1 MASIVGNSLVKARIA
16 RNSVIG
22 FPSLGS
28 GLSEGWVPAIRLR
41 SPVMFSSAFLLL
53 AIAFSIYFN
62 AAVRTD
68 AAAAKDRFYDL
79 VELGAPRRAAHHGE
93 RAIALALRDGATEN
107 DVAPLKAAVSETQT
121 LRRKHERASE
131 LLLEALTADW
141 GQNLPAR
148 ERIEYEDR
156 LARAYLHDGKLE
168 KAAAIYTTFLDL
180 AGDAVA
186 TPNDT
191 RVSPLAKFHAKK
203 LDDAADAFLR
213 VVNHAEPSELSGA
226 TPEHILASATQL
238 ADLGG
243 FYGLREGDEYAA
255 AGLLATAYEARKRI
269 RGVDHQDTVQ
279 LTMMLGPLYAKMGR
293 LRDAETL
300 YLEAFH
306 AQERAK
312 GANSPDLSLYI
323 KLLAGVYE
331 KQQRFTEAQALYEHM
346 RRLFRDAFGEQR
358 YAVNREK
365 DRREYINRP
374 VSQHFPIEASYSPD
388 DLVSASKFFVPT
400 AKMPNID
407 EMKLRLAPDRD
418 SDAREANLPAR
429 LAQLISLCRSESD
442 ENIAL
447 RSGYRSFG
455 TQAILHDRNGSL
467 GTVTPPGFSE
477 HQTGLAADINV
488 NGRFMRQSDRA
499 FQCFEENAFR
509 FGFILSYPP
518 GNDYL
523 PGADTYE
530 PWHWRY
536 VGIQTAQLYREA
548 GPHHRPQEFLAALP
562 CFQERAASGIFPTAG
577 ERDICLDGKPARLA
591 DAAPTQPLGESPD
604 SARILNDR

>member
-1 MASIVGNSLVKARIA
+1 M
-16 RNSVIG
+16 
-22 FPSLGS
+22 
-28 GLSEGWVPAIRLR
+28 PAIRLR
-41 SPVMFSSAFLLL
+41 SPVMFSGAFLLL
-53 AIAFSIYFN
+53 AIAYSAYFDV
-62 AAVRTD
+62 AVRTD
-68 AAAAKDRFYDL
+68 ASASENRFQTL
-79 VELGAPRRAAHHGE
+79 VDLGAPRRAAKHGE
-93 RAIALALRDGATEN
+93 RAIALALKGGATEN
-107 DVAPLKAAVSETQT
+107 DVAPLKAAVADAQIA
-121 LRRKHERASE
+121 RRQYQRAAD
-131 LLLEALTADW
+131 LLLDALTAEW
-141 GQNLPAR
+141 GQSLPTAT
-148 ERIEYEDR
+148 RIDYEDR
-156 LARAYLHDGKLE
+156 LARAYLLNGELE

-180 AGDAVA
+180 AGDAAAVPYGPGV
-186 TPNDT
+186 TT
-191 RVSPLAKFHAKK
+191 TAKLHANK
-203 LDDAADAFLR
+203 LIAAGDAFLR
-213 VVNHAEPSELSGA
+213 VVNHAEPSALTGA
-226 TPEHILASATQL
+226 TPEHVLASATQL

-243 FYGLREGDEYAA
+243 FYGMRTGDEYAA
-255 AGLLATAYEARKRI
+255 AGLLATAYETRKRI

-279 LTMMLGPLYAKMGR
+279 LTLMLGPLYTKMGR
-293 LRDAETL
+293 LRDAEAL

-323 KLLAGVYE
+323 KLLAGIYE
-331 KQQRFTEAQALYEHM
+331 KQERFTEAQALYEHM
-346 RRLFRDAFGEQR
+346 RRLFRDAFGAQR
-358 YAVNREK
+358 YSVNRNK

-374 VSQHFPIEASYSPD
+374 VSQHFPLDASYAPN
-388 DLVSASKFFVPT
+388 DLVSASEFFVPT

-442 ENIAL
+442 EVVSL
-447 RSGYRSFG
+447 RSGYRSYR
-455 TQAILHDRNGSL
+455 TQAVLHERNGTR
-467 GTVTPPGFSE
+467 GTVTPPGVSE

-523 PGADTYE
+523 PGKDSYE

-548 GPHHRPQEFLAALP
+548 GPYNRPQEFLAALP
-562 CFQERAASGIFPTAG
+562 CFQERAASGVFPTAG
-577 ERDICLDGKPARLA
+577 EHDICLDGKPAQFA
-591 DAAPTQPLGESPD
+591 NAKPAQPMRELDGA
-604 SARILNDR
+604 ARILNEQ

>member
-1 MASIVGNSLVKARIA
+1 M
-16 RNSVIG
+16 
-22 FPSLGS
+22 
-28 GLSEGWVPAIRLR
+28 PAIRLR
-41 SPVMFSSAFLLL
+41 WPVMFSSAFLLL
-53 AIAFSIYFN
+53 AAAYSVYFN
-62 AAVRTD
+62 IAVRTD
-68 AAAAKDRFYDL
+68 AAAAKDRFFAL
-79 VELGAPRRAAHHGE
+79 VELGVPRRAAGHGE
-93 RAIALALRDGATEN
+93 RAISLAVKEGATEN
-107 DVAPLKAAVSETQT
+107 DVAPLKAAVAEAQT
-121 LRRKHERASE
+121 ARRQHERAAE
-131 LLLEALTADW
+131 LLLQALTAEW
-141 GQNLPAR
+141 GQNLPAN

-156 LARAYLHDGKLE
+156 LARAYLLDGNLE
-168 KAAAIYTTFLDL
+168 KAAAIYTTFLEL
-180 AGDAVA
+180 AGDAIAIPNGVA
-186 TPNDT
+186 IDPT
-191 RVSPLAKFHAKK
+191 AKLHAKK
-203 LDDAADAFLR
+203 LEAAADAFLS
-213 VVNHAEPSELSGA
+213 VVNHAEPTEISGA

-243 FYGLREGDEYAA
+243 FYGMRAGDEYAA

-279 LTMMLGPLYAKMGR
+279 LTLMLGPLYAKMGR
-293 LRDAETL
+293 LRDAEAL

-331 KQQRFTEAQALYEHM
+331 KQERFTEAQALYEHM

-374 VSQHFPIEASYSPD
+374 VSQYFPIEEAYAPN
-388 DLVSASKFFVPT
+388 DLVSASEFFVPT
-400 AKMPNID
+400 AKVPNID
-407 EMKLRLAPDRD
+407 EMKLRLAPDQD
-418 SDAREANLPAR
+418 GDAREANLPAR

-442 ENIAL
+442 ENISL
-447 RSGYRSFG
+447 RSGYRSFQ
-455 TQAILHDRNGSL
+455 TQAFLHRRNGAR
-467 GTVTPPGFSE
+467 GTVTPPGVSE

-499 FQCFEENAFR
+499 YQCFEENAFR

-548 GPHHRPQEFLAALP
+548 GPYNLPQEFLAALP
-562 CFQERAASGIFPTAG
+562 CFQERAASGVFPTAG
-577 ERDICLDGKPARLA
+577 ERDICLDGKPDRLA
-591 DAAPTQPLGESPD
+591 EAAPAQPKRASADP
-604 SARILNDR
+604 ARILNDR

>member
-1 MASIVGNSLVKARIA
+1 M
-16 RNSVIG
+16 
-22 FPSLGS
+22 
-28 GLSEGWVPAIRLR
+28 PALRLR
-41 SPVMFSSAFLLL
+41 SPLMFSGAFLLL
-53 AIAFSIYFN
+53 AVVYSSYFSV
-62 AAVRTD
+62 AVRTD
-68 AAAAKDRFYDL
+68 AAAAADRFQTL
-79 VELGAPRRAAHHGE
+79 VNIGAPRRAAKHGE
-93 RAIALALRDGATEN
+93 RAITLALKEGATEN
-107 DVAPLKAAVSETQT
+107 DVAPLKAAVADAQT
-121 LRRKHERASE
+121 ARRKYQRAAD
-131 LLLEALTADW
+131 LLLDALTAGW
-141 GQNLPAR
+141 GQNLPIA

-156 LARAYLHDGKLE
+156 LARAYLLDGNLE
-168 KAAAIYTTFLDL
+168 KAAAIYTSFLEL

-186 TPNDT
+186 LPNDA
-191 RVSPLAKFHAKK
+191 RIAPDAKLHASK
-203 LDDAADAFLR
+203 LSAAADAFLR
-213 VVNHAEPSELSGA
+213 VVNHAEPRPLTGA
-226 TPEHILASATQL
+226 TPEHVLASATQL

-243 FYGLREGDEYAA
+243 FYGMREGGEYAA

-279 LTMMLGPLYAKMGR
+279 LTLMLGPLYTKMGR

-331 KQQRFTEAQALYEHM
+331 KQERFTEAQALYEHM
-346 RRLFRDAFGEQR
+346 RRLFRDAFGAQR
-358 YAVNREK
+358 YSVNRDK

-374 VSQHFPIEASYSPD
+374 VSQHFPLEASYSPK
-388 DLVSASKFFVPT
+388 DLVSASEFFVPT
-400 AKMPNID
+400 AKLPNID
-407 EMKLRLAPDRD
+407 EMKLRLAADRG
-418 SDAREANLPAR
+418 SDAREENLPAR

-442 ENIAL
+442 EVISL
-447 RSGYRSFG
+447 RSGYRSFQ
-455 TQAILHDRNGSL
+455 TQAALHARNGDR
-467 GTVTPPGFSE
+467 GTVTPPGVSE

-523 PGADTYE
+523 PGEDSYE

-548 GPHHRPQEFLAALP
+548 GPHNQPQEFLAALP
-562 CFQERAASGIFPTAG
+562 CFQERAASGVFPTAG
-577 ERDICLDGKPARLA
+577 ERDICLDGKPAQLA
-591 DAAPTQPLGESPD
+591 NAAPAQPRRESPD
-604 SARILNDR
+604 AARILNDW